1 MTVTLLETKAV
12 ASSMIDAL
20 GHPANVMTEAAE
32 LVTKTMGE
40 IVAKQTDLLRIENK
54 EIAEGAAAL
63 GQAGESVTVIE
74 DYVAA
79 MRGGVE
85 GALSNLRDIQDLMR
99 GCAWGLFGLYLDS
112 ISIAAGNG
120 RPSRH

>member
-1 MTVTLLETKAV
+1 MTATLLGTKAV
-12 ASSMIDAL
+12 ASSTIDAD

-32 LVTKTMGE
+32 LITKTMGE
-40 IVAKQTDLLRIENK
+40 IVAKQADLLRFENN

-63 GQAGESVTVIE
+63 GQTGEPVTVIE

-79 MRGGVE
+79 VRGGVE
-85 GALSNLRDIQDLMR
+85 GAFSNMRDIQDLMR

-120 RPSRH
+120 RPTHR